1 MTTPSKLSLK
11 KKNRQKPAFP
21 SRSDHDDEKG
31 KASLKQNEIC
41 PLFVLS
47 KFFAT

>member
-21 SRSDHDDEKG
+21 SRTDHEDEKG
-31 KASLKQNEIC
+31 KGSDKKV
-41 PLFVLS
+41 P
-47 KFFAT
+47 T